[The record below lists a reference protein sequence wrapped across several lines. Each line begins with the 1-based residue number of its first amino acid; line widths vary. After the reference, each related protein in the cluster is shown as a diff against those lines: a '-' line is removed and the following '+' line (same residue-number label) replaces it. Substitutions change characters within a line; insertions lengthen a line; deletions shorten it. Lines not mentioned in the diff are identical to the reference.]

1 MVQALVRAVMRPAQQ
16 LRGCRFAQVYRWAN
30 APERVDYVEEWDE
43 AGELRLQFRTARFAR
58 LLEVLETAAAPPVV
72 EFKDVSGTHGLEF
85 IAAAGTAQGPDTV
98 GMNS

>member
-1 MVQALVRAVMRPAQQ
+1 MVQALVRDVMRPAQQ

-30 APERVDYVEEWDE
+30 APEHVDYVEEWDE
-43 AGELRLQFRTARFAR
+43 VADLRSQFRSARFAR

-85 IAAAGTAQGPDTV
+85 ID
-98 GMNS
+98 NSGVTEVTESERTRV

>member
-1 MVQALVRAVMRPAQQ
+1 
-16 LRGCRFAQVYRWAN
+16 VYRWAN

-85 IAAAGTAQGPDTV
+85 IDNAGVTEVTESV
-98 GMNS
+98 RTRV